1 MPGQEGFRR
10 CDDTGDFG
18 QEFPAERL
26 TLCREPP
33 SLVVGEAEFPPVKPS
48 LEDSVLLDQ
57 VDDSGLLLTLDPTG
71 DGDDEECPGLD
82 RRAHDGFYLASPIKA
97 ETRLSEMP
105 RLTRVLVSF
114 VFLDTTR

>member
-1 MPGQEGFRR
+1 M
-10 CDDTGDFG
+10 
-18 QEFPAERL
+18 
-26 TLCREPP
+26 REPKLAP
-33 SLVVGEAEFPPVKPS
+33 RYHPRTMKSL
-48 LEDSVLLDQ
+48 LLDQ

-82 RRAHDGFYLASPIKA
+82 RRAYGGFYLALPIKA

-114 VFLDTTR
+114 VFLDTTRVGATRCGR